1 MITSNGMTAVTQD
14 IKALFEA
21 GAHFGYSRTRRHPT
35 ASPFIFGTKD
45 RNDIFDLE
53 ETQRR
58 LEAACAFAGS
68 IAGNVPAVAP
78 AKGAKAVGAKQLLFV
93 GGKNEAVDI
102 VKEAAARIGA
112 PYCAGRWI
120 GGTLTNFKNI
130 GKRIDRLEKLEAER
144 ESGVLEKYTK
154 KERLLLDREME
165 GLRARFGG
173 LVSLQK
179 EPAALFVVDTR
190 HEDTAVREAN
200 QLGIPVVGLS
210 SSDCNF
216 SMVQY
221 PIPANDTSV
230 KSVRLIVERIADA
243 HQEGKKVQPARTA
256 ESIRSGGNVNLPP
269 SHKATDGHSKMKNDN
284 VKS

>member
-1 MITSNGMTAVTQD
+1 MITSNVMTAVTQD

-35 ASPFIFGTKD
+35 SSPFTFGTKD
-45 RNDIFDLE
+45 RNDIFVLE

-112 PYCAGRWI
+112 PYVAGRWI

-130 GKRIDRLEKLEAER
+130 RKRIDRLEKLMSER
-144 ESGVLEKYTK
+144 DSGELEKYTK
-154 KERLLLDREME
+154 KELLLIDREISE
-165 GLRARFGG
+165 LLARFGG
-173 LVSLQK
+173 LTKLM
-179 EPAALFVVDTR
+179 EPPDAMFVVDSR
-190 HEDTAVREAN
+190 REDTAVREAN
-200 QLGIPVVGLS
+200 QLRIPVIGLC
-210 SSDCNF
+210 SSDCDF
-216 SMVQY
+216 SLVQY
-221 PIPANDTSV
+221 PIPGSDTA
-230 KSVRLIVERIADA
+230 VRNIRIVTEEIAKA
-243 HQEGKKVQPARTA
+243 YEEGKKA
-256 ESIRSGGNVNLPP
+256 E
-269 SHKATDGHSKMKNDN
+269 TSK
-284 VKS
+284 

>member
-1 MITSNGMTAVTQD
+1 METMD
-14 IKALFEA
+14 IDTLFSA
-21 GAHFGYSRTRRHPT
+21 GAHFGYSRARRHPSAT
-35 ASPFIFGTKD
+35 PFLFATRD
-45 RNDIFDLE
+45 QTDFFNLE
-53 ETQRR
+53 ETAKC
-58 LEAACAFAGS
+58 LEAASAFVSSVVAAG
-68 IAGNVPAVAP
+68 GQVV
-78 AKGAKAVGAKQLLFV
+78 FV
-93 GGKNEAVDI
+93 SGKNESLPI
-102 VKEAAARIGA
+102 VKAAAERIGA

-130 GKRIDRLEKLEAER
+130 RKRIDRLEKLEAER